1 MISKRIFLSLL
12 FTLTFAFS
20 FIHSQ
25 STQDYLD
32 LARQSGL
39 TDAQIKQKAEAM
51 GYTVDDYAKL
61 KQSQQQQ
68 TENLNE
74 LRVRAGIDT
83 TVITP
88 NGIDSTNIGSQ
99 NLKPALTYSVP
110 AFVDQDPGLA
120 VLPAYGY
127 KIFNYSPTT
136 FQPSVNIPVPVNYVI
151 GPGDEVVISLWGET
165 QLVQRLTVA
174 QDGSIYIPD
183 AGLVYVS
190 GLTMSSLRTRLLS
203 VLSKSYSSLDVSA
216 NSKSGA
222 KTHLDVSTGKL
233 RSVKVFVLGEVNK
246 PGGYTLPAL
255 SSSFTALYYSG
266 GPNLNGSLRN
276 VQVIR
281 GGKVISTIDIYDYLL
296 KGDQSSDVRLEDED
310 VLFVPPVGERVAIM
324 GHVFRP
330 AIYEL
335 KKGEK
340 LKDLLKYAGGVN
352 FSTYFQNVHIER
364 VIPFDQ
370 RKDYQNNVLSVD
382 LTFKTIDEFKNSD
395 YTLSDGDVINIRGI
409 NKLPQNKV
417 TITGDVK
424 NYGTY
429 ELTDGMTIR
438 DLVIKA
444 DTLFPDAFLEK
455 AVLIR
460 TLPSEKKEIHS
471 FNLKAALNGDSHNN
485 LKLENRDNIIIYK
498 EENFFPVNAVEISG
512 QVKHPGYYTSLKNM
526 TVSDLIILAGGL
538 SDTATTK
545 NIEIARMDTVNAN
558 IYNKKYIVNLPKDY
572 WNTDPSQDF
581 KLQDYDKVV
590 IKSDPSKY
598 FAPPVFVS
606 GEVNS
611 PGAYYTLYEGERLK
625 NFIERAGG
633 FKSAAN
639 KNGIFVVRKNPV
651 FKLGTTSNFIKSL
664 PDSIKNDFRGES
676 IYNRQAFLDFY
687 SNRIPVDWNAIQKDS
702 SSSYN
707 LVLQPKDSVVVE
719 KKVNEI
725 YVLGE
730 VGLPST
736 VPYKEGEGL
745 SYYINQAG
753 GYTENASEGDDI
765 IIQANGKKWEAS
777 GWFFVPNPEIEAGS
791 TIIVPSEID
800 TPSTAGPIIR
810 DIATILGTTLVL
822 VVALVRLNK

>member
-1 MISKRIFLSLL
+1 M
-12 FTLTFAFS
+12 
-20 FIHSQ
+20 
-25 STQDYLD
+25 
-32 LARQSGL
+32 ARQSGM

-51 GYTVDDYAKL
+51 GYTVDDYLKL
-61 KQSQQQQ
+61 QQSQQQQ
-68 TENLNE
+68 SENLNQ
-74 LRVRAGIDT
+74 LRVRSGIDT
-83 TVITP
+83 TVISP

-99 NLKPALTYSVP
+99 NLKPQLSYIVPSFVERDSALVNC
-110 AFVDQDPGLA
+110 
-120 VLPAYGY
+120 PAYGY
-127 KIFNYSPTT
+127 NIFNYSPTT

-165 QLVQRLTVA
+165 QLVQKLTVA

-183 AGLVYVS
+183 VGLVYVS
-190 GLTMSSLRTRLLS
+190 GLTMSSLRAKLLS

-216 NSKSGA
+216 NSRSGA

-310 VLFVPPVGERVAIM
+310 VLFVPPVGERVAIV
-324 GHVFRP
+324 GRVFRP

-335 KKGEK
+335 KKGDK

-352 FSTYFQNVHIER
+352 FSTYFQTVHVER

-370 RKDYQNNVLSVD
+370 RKDYQKNILSVD
-382 LTFKTIDEFKNSD
+382 LNFKTIDEFKNSD
-395 YTLSDGDVINIRGI
+395 YTLSDGDVISIKGI
-409 NKLPQNKV
+409 NDLPQNRV
-417 TITGDVK
+417 TINGDVK
-424 NYGTY
+424 HPGWY
-429 ELTDGMTIR
+429 ELKDGMTVR
-438 DLVIKA
+438 DLVIQA

-471 FNLKAALNGDSHNN
+471 FNLKAALNGDSDNN
-485 LKLENRDNIIIYK
+485 LQLQNRDVVNIYK
-498 EENFFPVNAVEISG
+498 DSVFFPSRIVEISG
-512 QVKHPGYYTSLKNM
+512 SVKNPGYYTRLENM
-526 TVSDLIILAGGL
+526 RLSDLIIIAGGL
-538 SDTATTK
+538 NDTATTK
-545 NIEIARMDTVNAN
+545 NIEIARLDTVNTYT
-558 IYNKKYIVNLPKDY
+558 YNKKYTVNLPKDY
-572 WNTDPSQDF
+572 WNTDPAQDF
-581 KLQDYDKVV
+581 ELQDNDKVV
-590 IKSDPSKY
+590 IKRDPNKY

-611 PGAYYTLYEGERLK
+611 PGAYYTLYDGETVE

-633 FKSAAN
+633 FKTTAD
-639 KNGIFVVRKNPV
+639 KNGIYVVRKNPI
-651 FKLGTTSNFIKSL
+651 FKLGRTDDIFKNL
-664 PDSIKNDFRGES
+664 PDSVKNNSTGES
-676 IYNRQAFLDFY
+676 LYNRRALLDLY
-687 SNRIPVDWNAIQKDS
+687 SNRIPVNWNEIQKDS
-702 SSSYN
+702 GSAYN
-707 LVLQPKDSVVVE
+707 LVLQPRDSVVVE

-736 VPYKEGEGL
+736 VPYKNGAGL
-745 SYYINQAG
+745 DYYIKQAG
-753 GYTENASEGDDI
+753 GYLENADEGNDI
-765 IIQANGKKWEAS
+765 VILPNGKKWDPS
-777 GWFFVPNPEIEAGS
+777 GWFFIPNSDILAGS
-791 TIIVPSEID
+791 TIIVPQKLETASAFWPALRDVISII
-800 TPSTAGPIIR
+800 STA
-810 DIATILGTTLVL
+810 AVLVL
-822 VVALVRLNK
+822 TAKTLSK